1 MAVPIDL
8 MFPKAAAYRS
18 LLLGSAGRALRE
30 RADGDV
36 PDLTER
42 HMRCIWAD
50 PALRPRTLVTM
61 RGETV
66 VVESPGTWNME
77 PGPDFIDATLLIGP
91 ANRRVVGD
99 VELHLRPSDWKHH
112 HHGGDPAY
120 TRVAAHVTWMPGSL
134 PDGTLPPGAVEI
146 ALRDAVR
153 ANPMFT
159 PDAIDVTAYPF
170 AAGRDGER
178 PCTHAL
184 AEWSQAD
191 RLALLESAGQA
202 RLRIKAARMSRT
214 LAERNDPDQ
223 VLHEE
228 VCSALGY
235 KHNRA
240 AFRMLASELPV
251 SVLRE
256 ASGGDA
262 TVAYALMA
270 GVSGLLPAKP
280 PAGADAEARVFL
292 RRVWDCWWKH
302 ESAFGRRAM
311 PRSAWRLGGARP
323 HNHPLRR
330 MAAAAALSSS
340 PEHFARGLLSLET
353 RDPVEWFA
361 AVTAIMAA
369 GDEAFPF
376 WVRHLSLAGAAGD
389 RVAIVG
395 PERLAAMA
403 ANIFVPFLAAN
414 GERIDSLLAAIP
426 PEAGNSLVR
435 RTAHALFGHDHNP
448 AMYRNGLAQHGLM
461 QIAFDFCLNAR
472 KGCRECGLTDA
483 ILKAGV
489 PGQ

>member
-18 LLLGSAGRALRE
+18 LLLDAAGRVLRE
-30 RADGDV
+30 RPAGDV
-36 PDLTER
+36 PDITER

-50 PALRPRTLVTM
+50 QAFRPRTLATM

-66 VVESPGTWNME
+66 TVESPGTWNME

-99 VELHLRPSDWKHH
+99 VELHIRPSDWKHH
-112 HHGGDPAY
+112 RHGGDPAY
-120 TRVAAHVTWMPGSL
+120 RRVAAHVTWMPGSL

-146 ALRDAVR
+146 TLRDAVR
-153 ANPMFT
+153 SNPLFA

-170 AAGRDGER
+170 AVGRDGRR
-178 PCTHAL
+178 PCSQAL
-184 AEWSQAD
+184 AGWCQAD
-191 RLALLESAGQA
+191 RVALLESAGQE
-202 RLRIKAARMSRT
+202 RLRIKAVRMAR
-214 LAERNDPDQ
+214 AIADRNDPDQ

-240 AFRMLASELPV
+240 AFRMLASELPA
-251 SVLRE
+251 SVLRD

-262 TVAYALMA
+262 IAAYALMA
-270 GVSGLLPAKP
+270 GVSGLLPSRP
-280 PAGADAEARVFL
+280 PAGADDEARQFL

-330 MAAAAALSSS
+330 MAAAAAFSCS
-340 PEHFARGLLSLET
+340 PEPLARRLLSP
-353 RDPVEWFA
+353 DAGKPAGWFA
-361 AVTAIMAA
+361 AVKAFMAA
-369 GDEAFPF
+369 GDKAFPF
-376 WVRHLSLAGAAGD
+376 WVRHLCLAGPAGD

-395 PERLAAMA
+395 PERMAAMA

-414 GERIDSLLAAIP
+414 GTRIESLLAAIP

-448 AMYRNGLAQHGLM
+448 AMYRNALAQQGLM

-483 ILKAGV
+483 ILKAGG
-489 PGQ
+489 PGA